1 VVDGVDIERCGM
13 NVLWGGHADLLELGL
28 TLGLTLNLGLGL
40 IDGLGRI
47 LGLWLGLV
55 LECGRGLGWDSLLH
69 LHHLR
74 RWPKLH
80 TEAQTQQRLSPSLGL
95 RLALGVHAVE
105 LTIAVLPRTQL
116 EVLTPY
122 DLTDAESALLQ
133 QD

>member
-1 VVDGVDIERCGM
+1 M

-80 TEAQTQQRLSPSLGL
+80 TEAQTQRIRGGKEPMTKWTDNQRS
-95 RLALGVHAVE
+95 
-105 LTIAVLPRTQL
+105 RTPHQ
-116 EVLTPY
+116 PP
-122 DLTDAESALLQ
+122 AMPCS
-133 QD
+133 